1 MSDKIFDLIK
11 TNVLGAIAGN
21 SEIPSHK
28 KQETVSVT
36 TDALIGGMK
45 DNFSLENIPALTN
58 LFGGGASSPSAL
70 TGNPIVSSITNTVV
84 NSLVEK
90 VGLPKA
96 LSSTIATA
104 VVPMVINAISSK
116 VSGSEKGFDVESL
129 IKSFSGGNNDS
140 GGLGGMLGSLGKLF
154 S

>member
-11 TNVLGAIAGN
+11 TNVLEAISNNAAV
-21 SEIPSHK
+21 PSDK

-45 DNFSLENIPALTN
+45 DNFSLDNIPALTS
-58 LFGGGASSPSAL
+58 LFGGKSSVES
-70 TGNPIVSSITNTVV
+70 NPIVSNITNTVV
-84 NSLVEK
+84 GSLVEK

-96 LSSTIATA
+96 LAGTIAST
-104 VVPMVINAISSK
+104 VVPMVVKAISSK

-129 IKSFSGGNNDS
+129 VKSFSGDS
-140 GGLGGMLGSLGKLF
+140 NGGGLGGMLGSLGKLF